1 MFRWTKSNQEIWSP
15 MHNPLIKYAALLFA
29 VLLSLTS
36 CKSTEKIVVKSDT
49 IYTERIHHDTLRIND
64 NRIERDS
71 FVMLQGKDTT
81 IIYHRSILLSKTD
94 TIYKV
99 IDKDTTA
106 ATHNN
111 STQEKITKKSTN
123 IYKYLFI
130 ICLISVLL
138 ILFSRF
144 FTPLKKLIS

>member
-1 MFRWTKSNQEIWSP
+1 MRNSFVKYP
-15 MHNPLIKYAALLFA
+15 ALIFT
-29 VLLSLTS
+29 VLLLLTA

-49 IYTERIHHDTLRIND
+49 IFTTKIHRDTLRINE
-64 NRIERDS
+64 NRIEKDS

-81 IIYHRSILLSKTD
+81 FIYHRSILLSKAD

-99 IDKDTTA
+99 IDKDTA
-106 ATHNN
+106 AAIHNN
-111 STQEKITKKSTN
+111 STREKVEKKSAN

-144 FTPLKKLIS
+144 FTPLKKIIP

>member
-1 MFRWTKSNQEIWSP
+1 MFRWTKLNQDIWSL

-36 CKSTEKIVVKSDT
+36 CKSTEKIVVRSDT
-49 IYTERIHHDTLRIND
+49 IYTEKIHRDTLRINE
-64 NRIERDS
+64 NHIERDS

-81 IIYHRSILLSKTD
+81 YIYHRSILLSKID
-94 TIYKV
+94 TVYKV

-106 ATHNN
+106 AIHNN
-111 STQEKITKKSTN
+111 STREKITKKSAN
-123 IYKYLFI
+123 VYKYLFI

-144 FTPLKKLIS
+144 FTRVKNLIH

>member
-1 MFRWTKSNQEIWSP
+1 MR
-15 MHNPLIKYAALLFA
+15 NPLIKYAALLFA

-71 FVMLQGKDTT
+71 FVILQGKDTT
-81 IIYHRSILLSKTD
+81 FIYHRSILLSKID
-94 TIYKV
+94 TVYKV
-99 IDKDTTA
+99 IDKDT
-106 ATHNN
+106 ATTIHNN
-111 STQEKITKKSTN
+111 STQEKIVKKNAN

-130 ICLISVLL
+130 ISLISVLL

-144 FTPLKKLIS
+144 FTPLKKLIP

>member
-1 MFRWTKSNQEIWSP
+1 MFKWTKSSQDIWSL
-15 MHNPLIKYAALLFA
+15 MRNPLIKYAAPLFV

-49 IYTERIHHDTLRIND
+49 IFTTKIHRDTLHINE
-64 NRIERDS
+64 NRIEKDS

-81 IIYHRSILLSKTD
+81 FIYHRSILLSKTD
-94 TIYKV
+94 TVYKV
-99 IDKDTTA
+99 IDKDTA
-106 ATHNN
+106 ATIHNN
-111 STQEKITKKSTN
+111 STREKIVKKNAN

-130 ICLISVLL
+130 ISLISVFL

-144 FTPLKKLIS
+144 FTRFKNLIP

>member
-1 MFRWTKSNQEIWSP
+1 MR
-15 MHNPLIKYAALLFA
+15 NPFVKYTALIFT
-29 VLLSLTS
+29 VLLLLTA

-49 IYTERIHHDTLRIND
+49 IYTERIHRDTLRINE
-64 NRIERDS
+64 NRIEKDS

-81 IIYHRSILLSKTD
+81 FIYHRSILLSKID
-94 TIYKV
+94 TVYKV

-106 ATHNN
+106 AIHNN
-111 STQEKITKKSTN
+111 STREKIVKKSAN

-144 FTPLKKLIS
+144 FTPLKKIIS

>member
-1 MFRWTKSNQEIWSP
+1 MRD
-15 MHNPLIKYAALLFA
+15 PLIKYTALLFT
-29 VLLSLTS
+29 VLLLLTA

-111 STQEKITKKSTN
+111 STQEKITKKNTN

>member
-1 MFRWTKSNQEIWSP
+1 
-15 MHNPLIKYAALLFA
+15 MHNPLIKYAALLFT
-29 VLLSLTS
+29 VLLLLTA

-111 STQEKITKKSTN
+111 STQEKITKKNTN

>member
-1 MFRWTKSNQEIWSP
+1 MR
-15 MHNPLIKYAALLFA
+15 NPLIKNAALLFT
-29 VLLSLTS
+29 VLLLLTS

-49 IYTERIHHDTLRIND
+49 IYTEKIHHDTLRINE
-64 NRIERDS
+64 NRIEKDS
-71 FVMLQGKDTT
+71 FVMLRGKDTT
-81 IIYHRSILLSKTD
+81 YIYHRSILLSKID

-106 ATHNN
+106 AIHNN
-111 STQEKITKKSTN
+111 STREKVVKKSAN

-144 FTPLKKLIS
+144 FTPLKKLIP

>member
-1 MFRWTKSNQEIWSP
+1 MR
-15 MHNPLIKYAALLFA
+15 NPLIKNAALLFT
-29 VLLSLTS
+29 VLLLLTA

-49 IYTERIHHDTLRIND
+49 IFTTKIHRDTLRINE
-64 NRIERDS
+64 NRIEKDS
-71 FVMLQGKDTT
+71 FVMLRGKDTT
-81 IIYHRSILLSKTD
+81 YIYHRSILLSKID

-106 ATHNN
+106 AIHNN
-111 STQEKITKKSTN
+111 STREKVVKKSAN

-144 FTPLKKLIS
+144 FTPLKKLIP

>member
-1 MFRWTKSNQEIWSP
+1 MRNSFVKYTA
-15 MHNPLIKYAALLFA
+15 LIFT
-29 VLLSLTS
+29 VLLLLTA

-49 IYTERIHHDTLRIND
+49 IFTTKIHRDTLRINE
-64 NRIERDS
+64 NRIEKDS

-81 IIYHRSILLSKTD
+81 FIYHRSILLSKID
-94 TIYKV
+94 TVYKV

-106 ATHNN
+106 AIHNN
-111 STQEKITKKSTN
+111 STREKIVKKSAN

-144 FTPLKKLIS
+144 FTPLKKIIS

>member
-1 MFRWTKSNQEIWSP
+1 MR
-15 MHNPLIKYAALLFA
+15 NPLIKNAALLFS
-29 VLLSLTS
+29 VLLLLTA

-49 IYTERIHHDTLRIND
+49 IFTTKIHRDTLRINE
-64 NRIERDS
+64 NRIEKDS
-71 FVMLQGKDTT
+71 FVMLRGKDTT
-81 IIYHRSILLSKTD
+81 YIYHRSILLSKID

-106 ATHNN
+106 AIHNN
-111 STQEKITKKSTN
+111 STREKVVKKSAN

-144 FTPLKKLIS
+144 FTPLKKLIP